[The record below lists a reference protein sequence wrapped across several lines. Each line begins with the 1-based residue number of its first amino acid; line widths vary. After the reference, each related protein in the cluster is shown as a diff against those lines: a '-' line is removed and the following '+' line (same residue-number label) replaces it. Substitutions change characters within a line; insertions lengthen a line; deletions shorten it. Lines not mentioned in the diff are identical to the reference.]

1 MGAGSIFGIA
11 KKFCSTPSD
20 LLFTVVINCIF
31 EKAHTWILESGA
43 AVASEAISSCEKLI
57 YGTTIFVVLN

>member
-1 MGAGSIFGIA
+1 MA

-20 LLFTVVINCIF
+20 LLFAVVIKCIF

-43 AVASEAISSCEKLI
+43 AFASEATSSCEKLI
-57 YGTTIFVVLN
+57 YGTSIFLVLN